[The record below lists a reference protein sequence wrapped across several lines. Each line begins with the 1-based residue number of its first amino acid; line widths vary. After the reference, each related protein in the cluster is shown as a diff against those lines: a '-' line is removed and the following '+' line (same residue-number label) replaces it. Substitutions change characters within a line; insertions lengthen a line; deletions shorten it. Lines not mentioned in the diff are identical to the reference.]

1 MVWKHRLPQDRTFG
15 QDTPRSQ
22 SSAKSQKKESPLA
35 KCDPVLML
43 AWRRVPP
50 SMARFPNGNTPQQF
64 NGSIMFNPVPFL
76 GLKCAIFPQDQY
88 WLVVST
94 FNPSEQ

>member
-1 MVWKHRLPQDRTFG
+1 MRPSVNAGLAESAAIHGSISKWKH
-15 QDTPRSQ
+15 
-22 SSAKSQKKESPLA
+22 SA
-35 KCDPVLML
+35 
-43 AWRRVPP
+43 
-50 SMARFPNGNTPQQF
+50 QQF

-94 FNPSEQ
+94 FNPSEQQ